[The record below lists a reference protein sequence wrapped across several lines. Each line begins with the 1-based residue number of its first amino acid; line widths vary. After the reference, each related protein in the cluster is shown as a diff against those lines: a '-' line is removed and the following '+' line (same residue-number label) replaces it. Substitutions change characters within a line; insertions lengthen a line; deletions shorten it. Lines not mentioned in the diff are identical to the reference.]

1 MSPLW
6 NTRTSIS
13 CLTTNLSQ
21 NLLMIKLIQIHEL
34 IYWSFLYHSN
44 CLLYSPFFVGFKLTT
59 DAFLLTVSEAELSG
73 FLLLIS
79 EVDGLAPRRWVMGS
93 GFGLDSDFWA
103 PSRSATGSGFGR
115 RGDSC
120 AGLRSDLRGE
130 LPLLAV
136 PELSMSESAKT
147 RKSRSSG
154 IILCQNGGG
163 YDNTSQAQCIMYP
176 FAFLMS
182 LNLTFGWEIIEQ
194 ILFSFSLAQVS
205 D

>member
-1 MSPLW
+1 M
-6 NTRTSIS
+6 
-13 CLTTNLSQ
+13 
-21 NLLMIKLIQIHEL
+21 
-34 IYWSFLYHSN
+34 
-44 CLLYSPFFVGFKLTT
+44 GFKLTT

-93 GFGLDSDFWA
+93 GLGLDSDFWA

-136 PELSMSESAKT
+136 PELSMSESAK
-147 RKSRSSG
+147 KKKK
-154 IILCQNGGG
+154 QK
-163 YDNTSQAQCIMYP
+163 
-176 FAFLMS
+176 
-182 LNLTFGWEIIEQ
+182 
-194 ILFSFSLAQVS
+194 
-205 D
+205 